1 MATRNYVLQRCMRRT
16 ATRLT
21 WETVAPPVTYREG
34 LAQLAAVEDHHRPH
48 RLLVGVPEAL
58 CVGSRLSE
66 AAPKQKELSHAR
78 T

>member
-16 ATRLT
+16 AT
-21 WETVAPPVTYREG
+21 
-34 LAQLAAVEDHHRPH
+34 
-48 RLLVGVPEAL
+48 